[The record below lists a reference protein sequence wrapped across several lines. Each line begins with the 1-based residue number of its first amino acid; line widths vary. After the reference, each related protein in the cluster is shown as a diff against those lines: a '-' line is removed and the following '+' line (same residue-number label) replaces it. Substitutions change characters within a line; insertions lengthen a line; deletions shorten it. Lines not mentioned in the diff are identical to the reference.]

1 MIQCRWADDTTNW
14 VPLKEVKESNPIE
27 LAEYAVT
34 ARIAE
39 EPAFKWWVSRVL
51 RQRNRCIKKI
61 KKKYWRTETKFGI
74 RLPHSVEERY
84 TWMMRMATIYGGM
97 P

>member
-1 MIQCRWADDTTNW
+1 M
-14 VPLKEVKESNPIE
+14 PLKEVKESNPIE